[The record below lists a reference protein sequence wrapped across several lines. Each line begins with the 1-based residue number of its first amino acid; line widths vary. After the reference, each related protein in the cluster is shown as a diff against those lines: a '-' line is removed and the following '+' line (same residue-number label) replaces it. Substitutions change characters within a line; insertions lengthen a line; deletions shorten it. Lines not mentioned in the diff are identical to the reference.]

1 MDITI
6 QVLLILHV
14 IGAAL
19 VFGMWAGNFKKGIVL
34 PGQFHASLL
43 QLITGFAL
51 YFIQMT
57 QMTQMGENSPTFFH
71 MFAGIK
77 ILLAIIISVAAFFGQ
92 KKYKAGRATG
102 SIEAG
107 KSILLAH
114 TVGGFALINII
125 LGVLLHG

>member
-1 MDITI
+1 MTIAI

-19 VFGMWAGNFKKGIVL
+19 VFGIWAGNFKRGVVL

-57 QMTQMGENSPTFFH
+57 QMGENSPTFFH

-77 ILLAIIISVAAFFGQ
+77 ILLAIIITVAAFFGQ
-92 KKYKAGRATG
+92 KKYKTARAAG

-107 KSILLAH
+107 KSIPLAH
-114 TVGGFALINII
+114 TVGGFALINIV